1 MAFASVYSIW
11 SPFAWSTAQKMC
23 LVIEEY
29 LKLSVLLGIHNE
41 NINIRTRNGVEGI
54 CSGVFGRFSCLFFNF
69 VLVYVWSFLTC
80 AVWIVLRLIV
90 FTLWYLSD
98 KYFDTTDQFELFF
111 KHIFVSKHPNNA
123 KKFCFQMQEITF
135 AVQMDFLFQINTV
148 DVLNHIHLSL
158 YNLIQDKM
166 HQFDF
171 YLCVIIPC
179 FSLSTLIIA
188 VMWSRSDSCSLCVAA
203 ICWFMQV
210 LQVNQWIH

>member
-29 LKLSVLLGIHNE
+29 LKLSVLLGIHNKV
-41 NINIRTRNGVEGI
+41 NIRTRSEVEGI
-54 CSGVFGRFSCLFFNF
+54 CSAVFGRFSCLFFNF
-69 VLVYVWSFLTC
+69 VLVYVWIFLTC
-80 AVWIVLRLIV
+80 ADRIVLRLIV

-135 AVQMDFLFQINTV
+135 AVHMDILFQINTV
-148 DVLNHIHLSL
+148 DVLIIYIYIFTISFKTNTSNWFLFV
-158 YNLIQDKM
+158 Y
-166 HQFDF
+166 
-171 YLCVIIPC
+171 IIPC